1 MRLTDLKQLYYFS
14 LVYQEQNLSKA
25 ANKAFITQSAL
36 SQQLIKLE
44 QHYGIALFERR
55 QSHMLPTEFAEH
67 IYPQVSQLIRDAD
80 ALEKSVR
87 HYHGG
92 NQQQI
97 RIGMVQSV
105 EPVINNLLRY
115 TLSQPALSIT
125 ITEAPVAHLLAE
137 LTEHKLDMVIGQA
150 DPALPPNIEKQPFCD
165 DELMVVLPPTHPLAT
180 HKEICVQQLRDQH
193 LILLPEPHITHSTLL
208 NLASEQDIALKITA
222 TLSQITAI
230 LAAVNSRLGLT
241 VLPATAMQ
249 LQPDTPL
256 IWRRLA
262 DVYERQPIWIYYHGG
277 QSQDIVLQNL
287 INSLL
292 TPCCC

>member
-14 LVYQEQNLSKA
+14 LVYQEQNVSRA

-36 SQQLIKLE
+36 SQQLSKLE
-44 QHYGIALFERR
+44 QQYGMTLFERR
-55 QSHMLPTEFAEH
+55 QSHMLPTEFADH
-67 IYPQVSQLIRDAD
+67 IYPLVSQVLRDAD
-80 ALEKSVR
+80 MLEKSVQ
-87 HYHGG
+87 HYHGS

-97 RIGMVQSV
+97 RIGIIQSV

-125 ITEAPVAHLLAE
+125 ITEAPIANLLAE

-150 DPALPPNIEKQPFCD
+150 DPALPSNIEKQPFCD
-165 DELMVVLPPTHPLAT
+165 DELMVVLPPSHPLAM
-180 HKEICVQQLRDQH
+180 HKEICVQQLREQH

-208 NLASEQDIALKITA
+208 NLASEQEIPLKITA
-222 TLSQITAI
+222 TLSQISAI
-230 LAAVNSRLGLT
+230 LAAVTSRLGLT

-249 LQPDTPL
+249 LQPDNSL

-262 DVYERQPIWIYYHGG
+262 DVYERQPIWIYSHAGHT
-277 QSQDIVLQNL
+277 QDAVIQNL

-292 TPCCC
+292 TPCCS